1 MKKNYKK
8 YVFKIIEILE
18 ENYKDIKCTLDFS
31 NSFELLIATILSAQC
46 TEKRV
51 NNVTNRLFEKY
62 RNIKDYANANILE
75 LENCIKSVGFYRNK
89 AKNIIKSAQLVMNK
103 YNGIIPQTMEE
114 LLEFPGVARKTA
126 NVVLS
131 IAFGKSEGIVVDTH
145 VIRISNLLKLTKYND
160 PVRIEKD
167 LIRVVPKKY
176 WIGFSFLIQTLG
188 RNICK
193 ARNPNHSICPLNKL
207 CPSFCKII

>member
-18 ENYKDIKCTLDFS
+18 KDYKGIKCALDFS
-31 NSFELLIATILSAQC
+31 NPFELLIATILSAQC

-51 NNVTNRLFEKY
+51 NNVTGRLFEKY

-75 LENCIKSVGFYRNK
+75 LENYIKSVGFYRNK

-145 VIRISNLLKLTKYND
+145 VIRISNLLKLTEYND

-167 LIRVVPKKY
+167 LIRVVPKGY
-176 WIGFSFLIQTLG
+176 WISFSFLIQTLG
-188 RNICK
+188 RSICK

-207 CPSFCKII
+207 CPSFYKII